1 MTTNPIIVLVSVKTL
16 RPEVEDYWLSIP
28 SVLKT
33 IDALK
38 LYVMTNESIDSC
50 ADADDIGLYLNSG
63 LLRDNTAI
71 DGVLRDRDRIEVRV
85 KPVATEP
92 WISSSS
98 AATIEPISITVDE
111 SDDPSVVWTLE
122 MSRILSGITSAEEL
136 RVQYSHR
143 RQDERSSD
151 PIGGQTQANSDRQ
164 LSTHSSASVATNYSA
179 IRPIRQ
185 SAKKVVKKAVIRRVS
200 DGKVGNQSKAGKNQI
215 SNENSVP
222 EVTGHESRRSTT
234 GQRSRNQLKPPPPSN
249 RKRLNDSFSSRQP
262 MATDWPSPQLSATTS
277 AANRPATGV
286 TQSGGRCLTTSI
298 TIATEDRPKT
308 SWSAPGLSRRQRCE
322 APGCGY
328 SSQSRVAFQYHQRI
342 HRLKRDLFGDHS
354 SIFEDIVAKHH
365 LKSGPSVSPEI
376 PLTRCPHENYL
387 ILTEDPFV
395 LSN

>member
-1 MTTNPIIVLVSVKTL
+1 MTTNPILVLISLKTL

-50 ADADDIGLYLNSG
+50 GADADDIGLYLNSG
-63 LLRDNTAI
+63 LLRDNTSI

-85 KPVATEP
+85 KPVPTEP

-98 AATIEPISITVDE
+98 ATAIEPVTVDE

-136 RVQYSHR
+136 RFQYLRR
-143 RQDERSSD
+143 RQDRRPSD
-151 PIGGQTQANSDRQ
+151 PIGDQTQANSDRQ
-164 LSTHSSASVATNYSA
+164 LSTHSSASVAAKYSA

-185 SAKKVVKKAVIRRVS
+185 SAKKVVTKAVTRRVS
-200 DGKVGNQSKAGKNQI
+200 DGKVGNQSKGGKNQI
-215 SNENSVP
+215 FNENSVP
-222 EVTGHESRRSTT
+222 EVTGHEFRRSTT
-234 GQRSRNQLKPPPPSN
+234 GQRSRNQLKPPPPPSN
-249 RKRLNDSFSSRQP
+249 RKRLNDSSSSGQP
-262 MATDWPSPQLSATTS
+262 MATDWSSPQLLATTS

-286 TQSGGRCLTTSI
+286 TQSGDRCLTTSI
-298 TIATEDRPKT
+298 TIATEDRPET
-308 SWSAPGLSRRQRCE
+308 SWSASGLSRRQRCE

-342 HRLKRDLFGDHS
+342 HRLKSELFGDS
-354 SIFEDIVAKHH
+354 SIFKDIVAKHH
-365 LKSGPSVSPEI
+365 FISDPSVSPEI
-376 PLTRCPHENYL
+376 PLTRCPHEGYL